1 MKDISV
7 RLQNRSGTLAAA
19 AAALHRA
26 GLAISGVC
34 GFAIDGRGLRHFLVE
49 DGPYRDILQ
58 EAGAELVEERD
69 VLVVPVDPR
78 PGWLMNFTSRLGEAG
93 VNIEVIYMAVDNHLA
108 SFPTTSPRL
117 RPRSQGD
124 LGRA

>member
-7 RLQNRSGTLAAA
+7 RLQNRPGTLAAA
-19 AAALHRA
+19 ATALHRA

-49 DGPYRDILQ
+49 DGQYRDILQ

-93 VNIEVIYMAVDNHLA
+93 VNIEVIYLALDNQLAVVPNDIA
-108 SFPTTSPRL
+108 KA
-117 RPRSQGD
+117 
-124 LGRA
+124 RAALTA